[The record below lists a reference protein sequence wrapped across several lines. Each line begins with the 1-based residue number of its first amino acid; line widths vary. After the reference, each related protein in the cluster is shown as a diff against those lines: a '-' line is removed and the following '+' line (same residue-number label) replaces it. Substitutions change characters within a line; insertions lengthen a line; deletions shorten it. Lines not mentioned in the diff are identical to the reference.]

1 MRHIRAKAIYPGRIR
16 GVMMEYRRERF
27 AAEEKSTVNPRI
39 EYRQFKSALKSA
51 QQQLNGERRMMLD
64 RRKQNPGEILAIDEA
79 IHVLESH
86 LMTLED
92 PYFLGEIKNR
102 IFDTGATAA
111 ASLGAVI
118 NLVSRQFSFDAPRS
132 ALDGKRQNS
141 HFLKDMSDMKHR
153 ILFFLGLQQELRLP
167 EGVSVVAA
175 QKLTV
180 SEVLALKR
188 AGVRGIVI
196 GPTSETAHELVM
208 LRAMRIP
215 CVSVGDTRFF
225 RLKRE
230 VDVLLDAD
238 IGYIVLNPRRAARF
252 IQSGDTDAAPRWS
265 LSARMRS
272 GERSELSGTL
282 HFVSEIRQLSQ
293 VDGRQRIGLYR
304 TEYQVSEAHEVPSTR
319 QLTKQYE
326 YILGEHPEL
335 EVTFRLFDFSD
346 DKNFLKNAAIENDRD
361 LRGIRFLLHE
371 RRMLESQLTALLRA
385 AQETQRTVNVLI
397 PYLSEYHELVAVR
410 QIITALS
417 AGKKGIRFRL
427 GGMLENAAAVFNARR
442 SLNNLDFL
450 YVGTSDLLSSLAQ
463 ERREHTEAI
472 HRALV
477 SDAFVAIA
485 AELKKLA
492 RERPL
497 SICGEIAG
505 EPWAI
510 AYLASF
516 GFRDYV
522 LPTHRIPIAQ
532 NMLQAMSRHDA
543 VQYARLVMRLD
554 DETERLETARSFAL
568 EILYG
573 QS

>member
-1 MRHIRAKAIYPGRIR
+1 MRHIRAKSIYPGRIR

-27 AAEEKSTVNPRI
+27 AVEEKSSVNPRS

-51 QQQLNGERRMMLD
+51 QQQLNSERKMMLD
-64 RRKQNPGEILAIDEA
+64 RRKQSPGEILAIDDA

-102 IFDTGATAA
+102 IFNTGATAA
-111 ASLGAVI
+111 ASLGVVI
-118 NLVSRQFSFDAPRS
+118 SMVSRQFSFDAPRS

-141 HFLKDMSDMKHR
+141 HFLKDMSDMKRR
-153 ILFFLGLQQELRLP
+153 ILFFLGLQQELHLP
-167 EGVSVVAA
+167 DGISIVAA

-196 GPTSETAHELVM
+196 GQTSETAHELVM

-215 CVSVGDTRFF
+215 CVSVSDARFF
-225 RLKRE
+225 RLKRQ
-230 VDVLLDAD
+230 VPVLLDAD
-238 IGYIVLNPRRAARF
+238 IGYIVMNPRRTARF
-252 IQSGDTDAAPRWS
+252 IQSGDPEAVQRWS

-282 HFVSEIRQLSQ
+282 HFVSEIRNLPAGT
-293 VDGRQRIGLYR
+293 VKERIGLYR
-304 TEYQVSEAHEVPSTR
+304 TEYQVSEAHEMPSTR

-326 YILGEHPEL
+326 YLLGEHPEL
-335 EVTFRLFDFSD
+335 DVTFRLFDFSD

-361 LRGIRFLLHE
+361 LRGMRFLLHE
-371 RRMLESQLTALLRA
+371 RKMLESQLTALFKA
-385 AQETQRTVNVLI
+385 AHETNRPVKLLL
-397 PYLSEYHELVAVR
+397 PYLSEYNELKQVR
-410 QIITALS
+410 QMIASLS
-417 AGKKGIRFRL
+417 TGKRKIRFSL
-427 GGMLENAAAVFNARR
+427 GGMLENTAAVFGARR
-442 SLNNLDFL
+442 WSTLLDFF
-450 YVGTSDLLSSLAQ
+450 YVGTSDLLSAISQ
-463 ERREHTEAI
+463 QRRENTEAI
-472 HRALV
+472 HRALL
-477 SDAFVAIA
+477 SDAFAV
-485 AELKKLA
+485 LA
-492 RERPL
+492 RELKVLSRLKPL

-532 NMLQAMSRHDA
+532 NMLQAMSRSDA
-543 VQYARLVMRLD
+543 VQYAKLIMRLD
-554 DETERLETARSFAL
+554 DETQRLETARSLAL